1 MVLGF
6 VQGATE
12 FLPVSSSGHLVIA
25 QTVLG
30 IEVDGVLFEVAVHVA
45 TLISILWVYRE
56 RVTTLASG
64 VVAREKAAIEFVGLL
79 VVATIP
85 AGLAGVFAKDQIEV
99 LFEDPMA
106 PGIALLVTG
115 VILWSSRGP
124 IKRAALERPTW
135 TAAMVIGFAQA
146 FALVPGISRSG
157 STVVAALWMG
167 IHAKEAAA
175 FSFLMA
181 VPAIAGAAVLQIPEL
196 TGGGGPGAAALI
208 AGGIMAALTG
218 VAAIKTF
225 IEMLDRDA
233 FHLFAPYCW
242 LVGGGFLTY
251 LWMR

>member
-1 MVLGF
+1 MTIWEALVLGL

-45 TLISILWVYRE
+45 TLVSILWVYRE
-56 RVTTLASG
+56 RVIDLVSG
-64 VVAREKAAIEFVGLL
+64 VVAREKLALEYVGLL

-85 AGLAGVFAKDQIEV
+85 AGLAGVFAKDQIER

-106 PGIALLVTG
+106 PGVALIVTG

-124 IKRAALERPTW
+124 IKRAAVERPTW
-135 TAAMVIGFAQA
+135 TAAVVIGFAQA

-167 IHAKEAAA
+167 VYAKEAA
-175 FSFLMA
+175 
-181 VPAIAGAAVLQIPEL
+181 
-196 TGGGGPGAAALI
+196 
-208 AGGIMAALTG
+208 
-218 VAAIKTF
+218 
-225 IEMLDRDA
+225 
-233 FHLFAPYCW
+233 
-242 LVGGGFLTY
+242 
-251 LWMR
+251 